1 MGNKQRKRIR
11 CIRIREEKK
20 AKGDERKG
28 NKQESKSERKKKRVP
43 LLSKIYGNR
52 TVGFRRSES

>member
-20 AKGDERKG
+20 VKGDERKG